1 MKLIGNGISNLETWK
16 MLAPPMGGDK
26 QWREGRSALELARY
40 ITTALPNIPKE
51 IEDLFLNFT
60 DINSAFK
67 WNAEYVTDF
76 SQFDLGRGE
85 GRNHD
90 AILIH
95 PDIVAGIEAKADEPL
110 GSQVIGE
117 ALKTASPNK
126 MHRINGMIHMLFG
139 DIPENHK
146 NLRYQLITASAAML
160 LEAKK
165 RSIQNALL
173 IIIVFKK
180 DGCYQTQNVHRN
192 HIDIENFLDDISAI
206 SCGDYYLLPTHYGK
220 EHGINLYFKYLEIFV
235 N

>member
-1 MKLIGNGISNLETWK
+1 
-16 MLAPPMGGDK
+16 
-26 QWREGRSALELARY
+26 
-40 ITTALPNIPKE
+40 
-51 IEDLFLNFT
+51 
-60 DINSAFK
+60 
-67 WNAEYVTDF
+67 
-76 SQFDLGRGE
+76 
-85 GRNHD
+85 
-90 AILIH
+90 
-95 PDIVAGIEAKADEPL
+95 
-110 GSQVIGE
+110 
-117 ALKTASPNK
+117 
-126 MHRINGMIHMLFG
+126 MLFG